1 MDSISKANVEERTY
15 ARLFF
20 LEDRLVG
27 AVAIGELRNRKDLL
41 IAIKTKEHFPDA
53 SARQALLDAC

>member
-1 MDSISKANVEERTY
+1 VDSISKANVEERTY